1 MLFASLARS
10 SGARA
15 RAWSSML
22 FSKGDIARRSKGNFS
37 ILLHFRGQKLS
48 DPGLQ
53 PSFSARCRGRPQDPP
68 RQAMSNRPRQT
79 AGMVALEKRDPQR
92 LPVPPHPRISLQVHA
107 RSRGPCPPGA
117 CVSGDD

>member
-37 ILLHFRGQKLS
+37 TLLHVRGQKLS

-79 AGMVALEKRDPQR
+79 TAMVALEKGGTVPRFAPPSLPQ
-92 LPVPPHPRISLQVHA
+92 PPS
-107 RSRGPCPPGA
+107 PCPIPRA
-117 CVSGDD
+117 LPASHLRLRQN